1 MKIGFIGLGVMGQSM
16 AGHLVDA
23 GYEVHVYN
31 RTKSKGD
38 HLVNRGAVWDSSVQD
53 LASSCD
59 IVFTILGYPKDVEE
73 VYLGENGLV
82 KHAKGG
88 SLLVDMTTSSPEL
101 AKKIGKE
108 ALNREIDVLD
118 APVSGGDSGAKAG
131 TLSIMVGG
139 EASAFER
146 ARPLFDCMGSTIVYQ
161 GVAGSGQHCKMCNQI
176 TIASTMLGVC
186 EALAYAK
193 TSGLNPETVLKSIST
208 GAAGSW
214 TLENLAPRILRE
226 DYDPGF
232 FVKHFIKDMTIAA
245 EEGKEMGLDL
255 PGLRLALA
263 RYQEL
268 EKNGF
273 GEEGTQALIRSYKE

>member
-1 MKIGFIGLGVMGQSM
+1 
-16 AGHLVDA
+16 
-23 GYEVHVYN
+23 
-31 RTKSKGD
+31 
-38 HLVNRGAVWDSSVQD
+38 
-53 LASSCD
+53 
-59 IVFTILGYPKDVEE
+59 
-73 VYLGENGLV
+73 
-82 KHAKGG
+82 
-88 SLLVDMTTSSPEL
+88 
-101 AKKIGKE
+101 
-108 ALNREIDVLD
+108 
-118 APVSGGDSGAKAG
+118 
-131 TLSIMVGG
+131 
-139 EASAFER
+139 
-146 ARPLFDCMGSTIVYQ
+146 
-161 GVAGSGQHCKMCNQI
+161 
-176 TIASTMLGVC
+176 VC